1 MEMAEMS
8 LESLEW
14 PRDREKAESVPGN
27 GLISALFGRLVG
39 RREIVAGY
47 EPAVSGV
54 DSWAG
59 SFSTSSPMS
68 K

>member
-1 MEMAEMS
+1 MAMAEMS

-14 PRDREKAESVPGN
+14 PRDREKAESISAN
-27 GLISALFGRLVG
+27 DLISVLFGRLVG
-39 RREIVAGY
+39 RMEIVAGY
-47 EPAVSGV
+47 EPAVSGL

-59 SFSTSSPMS
+59 SFSTYSPMC

>member
-1 MEMAEMS
+1 MAMAEMS

-27 GLISALFGRLVG
+27 GLISALFESFVG
-39 RREIVAGY
+39 RMEIVAGY
-47 EPAVSGV
+47 EPAVSGF
-54 DSWAG
+54 DSGAG
-59 SFSTSSPMS
+59 SLPPSSPMC